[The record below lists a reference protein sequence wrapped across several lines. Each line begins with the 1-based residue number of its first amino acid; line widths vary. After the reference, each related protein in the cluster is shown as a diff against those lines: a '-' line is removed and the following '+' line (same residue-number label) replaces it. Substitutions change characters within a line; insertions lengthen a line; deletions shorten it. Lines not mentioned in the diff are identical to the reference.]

1 MSLNTWSLIIFLVH
15 ILFYLTMIFAVA
27 SNTSVTKMILM
38 ITSWIMYQIA
48 VLWYGIATGQV
59 GFILI
64 FIFQFIAT
72 LVTIIIS
79 TERSISENI

>member
-1 MSLNTWSLIIFLVH
+1 
-15 ILFYLTMIFAVA
+15 MIFAVA